1 MSLKLLIVDDS
12 QVCLVLTRG
21 YVQTFRADW
30 VCTLAES
37 AEQAMALIEK
47 QAFDAYVL
55 DYNLPGRNG
64 LELAR
69 WIRER
74 DQQCFIGL
82 LTSNIMN
89 YVEDQAMSD
98 NIHYYRKPAKPDV
111 IQQFVSDV
119 ERSSLCI

>member
-21 YVQTFRADW
+21 YVQSFRADW

-89 YVEDQAMSD
+89 YVEDQAISD

-111 IQQFVSDV
+111 IQQFVSDI
-119 ERSSLCI
+119 EGSPLCI

>member
-47 QAFDAYVL
+47 QAFDAYAL

-111 IQQFVSDV
+111 IQQFVSDI
-119 ERSSLCI
+119 EGSSLCI

>member
-47 QAFDAYVL
+47 QAFDVYAL

-89 YVEDQAMSD
+89 YVEDQAISD

-111 IQQFVSDV
+111 IQQFVSDI
-119 ERSSLCI
+119 EGSSLCI

>member
-1 MSLKLLIVDDS
+1 MSLKLLIVDDN

-47 QAFDAYVL
+47 QAFDAYAL

-111 IQQFVSDV
+111 IQQFVSDI
-119 ERSSLCI
+119 EGSPLCT

>member
-21 YVQTFRADW
+21 YVQSFRADW

-119 ERSSLCI
+119 ERSSLCV

>member
-21 YVQTFRADW
+21 YVQSFRADW
-30 VCTLAES
+30 ICTLVEN

>member
-21 YVQTFRADW
+21 YVQSFRADW

-47 QAFDAYVL
+47 QAFDACVL

-111 IQQFVSDV
+111 IQQFVSDI
-119 ERSSLCI
+119 ERSPLCI